1 MALLM
6 DGAPGWL
13 SGILLFNDALSFSKK
28 SSEPKEARHI
38 QSTKGHNRGDKE
50 RETHKKE
57 IMIIIRI
64 RWSNSNNN
72 NNNNNNNHNHN
83 HFNSCTFISSSNI
96 YILPLVP

>member
-6 DGAPGWL
+6 AGTPGWL

-50 RETHKKE
+50 RETHKRN
-57 IMIIIRI
+57 IMIIIII
-64 RWSNSNNN
+64 RWSNNNN
-72 NNNNNNNHNHN
+72 SNNNNHNH
-83 HFNSCTFISSSNI
+83 FNFCTFISSSNI